1 MADKLTVGYTRI
13 AQICEKYAM
22 SPATVWRKTKEGT
35 FAKSHKLSAG
45 VTAWKNSD
53 LEEWEKDPMKYRA
66 KT

>member
-1 MADKLTVGYTRI
+1 MANKLNAGYSRI

-35 FAKSHKLSAG
+35 FAKPHKLSAG

-53 LEEWEKDPMKYRA
+53 LEEWEQNPMSYRA
-66 KT
+66 KP